1 MRKGSQRSAA
11 FSLEKVFFVSY
22 GCNKKLYN
30 VLGGFTVI
38 IIHDLWRKCSQ
49 KSFFW
54 EDVFVQNMRTISQ
67 KIFFAGYFCVIYEF
81 PVFKKEGFGQI
92 ATNGRR
98 LWENN
103 KVSVCPFS
111 YC

>member
-1 MRKGSQRSAA
+1 M
-11 FSLEKVFFVSY
+11 FHM

-38 IIHDLWRKCSQ
+38 IIHDLWREVFTKI
-49 KSFFW
+49 FFLGGCFCAKH
-54 EDVFVQNMRTISQ
+54 ENDIT
-67 KIFFAGYFCVIYEF
+67 KDFFAGYFCVIYEF